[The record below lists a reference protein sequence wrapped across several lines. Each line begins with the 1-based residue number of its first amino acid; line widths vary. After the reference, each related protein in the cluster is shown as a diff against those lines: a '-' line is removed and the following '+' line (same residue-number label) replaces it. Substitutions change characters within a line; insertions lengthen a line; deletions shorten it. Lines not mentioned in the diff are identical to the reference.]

1 MGNLGKALQERESS
15 QKVRKQVGVM
25 HKERGGGPR
34 KGAQRAGPQEELL
47 SNTFSESEFHIASQS
62 DKSTAAQPLGKKE
75 KA

>member
-1 MGNLGKALQERESS
+1 
-15 QKVRKQVGVM
+15 M
-25 HKERGGGPR
+25 HKECEGGPR